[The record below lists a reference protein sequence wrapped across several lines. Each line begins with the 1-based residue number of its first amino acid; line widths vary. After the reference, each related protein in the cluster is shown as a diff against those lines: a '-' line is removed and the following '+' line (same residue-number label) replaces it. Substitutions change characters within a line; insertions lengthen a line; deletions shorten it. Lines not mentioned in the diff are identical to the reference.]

1 MLFGRIR
8 YLSDTYRFGGVF
20 LNFLDFNI
28 DSALKEELQSLEK
41 QNKLPHAVIINGGNE
56 EERLNTAV
64 FLSMWATCRESGE
77 LPCGRCKSCI
87 NAKAKNHGDVYFA
100 KGSGKTEIYNA
111 EEIKNITKDTVL
123 KANSARNKVYIF
135 LNADKSM
142 PTISQNMFLKTL
154 EEPPENVLFILTTQN
169 SNALLS
175 TILSRSTVFN
185 IPIRDSF
192 QEDDLEIAK
201 SIVKGIINPLEI
213 DLLYATGKL
222 TKKQTALSVLPVVSR
237 LFRDGIACSMG
248 GKCTLDE
255 ETGKALSKR
264 LTKSRLLRLL
274 ELNERAIVKINQ
286 NVNLNLL
293 ATWLCGE
300 YRRISW

>member
-1 MLFGRIR
+1 M
-8 YLSDTYRFGGVF
+8 
-20 LNFLDFNI
+20 NFLDFNI
-28 DSALKEELQSLEK
+28 NPFLKEELQSLEK
-41 QNKLPHAVIINGGNE
+41 QNKLPHAIIINGGNE

-64 FLSMWATCRESGE
+64 FLSMWATCSQKVE
-77 LPCGRCKSCI
+77 LPCGVCKSCI
-87 NAKAKNHGDVYFA
+87 NARAKNHGDVYFA

-111 EEIKNITKDTVL
+111 DEMKKITKDTVL

-142 PTISQNMFLKTL
+142 PPISQNMFLKTL
-154 EEPPENVLFILTTQN
+154 EEPPVNVLFILTTQN
-169 SNALLS
+169 SNTLLS

-185 IPIRDSF
+185 IPVKDSF

-201 SIVKGIINPLEI
+201 SIVNGIINPLEI
-213 DLLYATGKL
+213 NLLYATGKL
-222 TKKQTALSVLPVVSR
+222 TKKQTALNVLPIVSR
-237 LFRDGIACSMG
+237 LFRDGIACSVG

-255 ETGKALSKR
+255 DVGKSLSKR
-264 LTKSRLLRLL
+264 LTKSRLLKLI

-300 YRRISW
+300 YRRILW

>member
-1 MLFGRIR
+1 M
-8 YLSDTYRFGGVF
+8 
-20 LNFLDFNI
+20 NFLDFNI
-28 DSALKEELQSLEK
+28 DSLLKEELQSLEK
-41 QNKLPHAVIINGGNE
+41 QNKLPHAIIINGGNE
-56 EERLNTAV
+56 EERLNTAI
-64 FLSMWATCRESGE
+64 FLSMWATCSDSGE
-77 LPCGRCKSCI
+77 LPCGKCKSCI
-87 NAKAKNHGDVYFA
+87 NARAKNHGDVYFA

-111 EEIKNITKDTVL
+111 EEIKQITKDTVL

-135 LNADKSM
+135 LDSDKRM
-142 PTISQNMFLKTL
+142 PPISQNMFLKTL

-169 SNALLS
+169 SKTLLS
-175 TILSRSTVFN
+175 TVLSRATVFN
-185 IPIRDSF
+185 IPLKDGF
-192 QEDDLEIAK
+192 NEEDLEIAK
-201 SIVKGIINPLEI
+201 SIIKGILKPLEI
-213 DLLYATGKL
+213 DLLYETGKL
-222 TKKQTALSVLPVVSR
+222 AKKQTALNVLPVVSR
-237 LFRDGIACSMG
+237 LLRDGIACSVG

-264 LTKSRLLRLL
+264 LTKSRLLKLI